1 MKVEFLDPAEN
12 ELLEAIGYYNSESE
26 GLGYEFAVEVNRTID
41 RIIEYPNAWAPLSK
55 RTRRC
60 RTNRFPY
67 GVIYQVRGRHDSKRR
82 SHASAQGPGIL
93 ERSIGVG
100 GALNSSEPGA
110 GSDRRKRRPH
120 SPALG
125 S

>member
-26 GLGYEFAVEVNRTID
+26 GLGYELAAEVNRTID

-67 GVIYQVRGRHDSKRR
+67 GVIYQVRGDM
-82 SHASAQGPGIL
+82 IL
-93 ERSIGVG
+93 IVAVMHLHRDPESWKDRLAPRER
-100 GALNSSEPGA
+100 
-110 GSDRRKRRPH
+110 
-120 SPALG
+120 
-125 S
+125 